1 MEDAHISCTDL
12 AAIDSS
18 VNDDNISVFGVFDG
32 HGGKEVA
39 KFCQVYF
46 LRELIHLENFYDR
59 NFGDALKQTFHKMDL
74 MLEDEVT
81 LQHYLIWKLVFT
93 FR

>member
-46 LRELIHLENFYDR
+46 LKELIHLEKFYER
-59 NFGDALKQTFHKMDL
+59 NFGDALKECFHKMDL
-74 MLEDEVT
+74 MLEDEVVR
-81 LQHYLIWKLVFT
+81 IIEFASS
-93 FR
+93 

>member
-12 AAIDSS
+12 AAIDES
-18 VNDDNISVFGVFDG
+18 VNEDNISVFGVFDG

-46 LRELIHLENFYDR
+46 LHELIHLEDFYER
-59 NFGDALKQTFHKMDL
+59 RFGRCT
-74 MLEDEVT
+74 
-81 LQHYLIWKLVFT
+81 
-93 FR
+93 